1 VKRFS
6 FRFQRVL
13 ETKRHF
19 EQMRKDELA
28 ALMAQRLEDE
38 RKLFAVQETLLERQ
52 RELSD
57 QAEARETLP
66 DLMRVTRYF
75 GKLAKDIGRFERQ
88 LAQWDERIEAKRD
101 ELVEAKRE
109 VRVLEKLEEKD
120 RRAYAKALGDWE
132 RKLIDDVATGR
143 YVRAARDEGGQREEG
158 AVPERV
164 ER

>member
-38 RKLFAVQETLLERQ
+38 RKLFAVQEALLERQ
-52 RELSD
+52 RELAHR
-57 QAEARETLP
+57 AEVHETLR
-66 DLMRVTRYF
+66 DLVRVTRYF
-75 GKLAKDIGRFERQ
+75 GKLAGDITRFEQQ
-88 LAQWDERIEAKRD
+88 LARWDERIEAKRD

-109 VRVLEKLEEKD
+109 VKVLEKLEEKD

-143 YVRAARDEGGQREEG
+143 YVRARREEG